1 MSDPNGDDG
10 EGIPM
15 DLIGVRIEL
24 PTNQP
29 IVLLRE
35 TDGSRYLPIW
45 IGAVE
50 ATAIAYAL
58 EGVVPQRPLT
68 HDLLK
73 LVSESLGATV
83 ARVVVTELR
92 DSVYYADLVLTRGG
106 DEVTVSSRPSD
117 AIALAARMGAPF
129 FATPQVLDDAGIEIR
144 DDDEEAEIEKFR
156 EFLDD
161 ITPEDF
167 EAGESSS

>member
-1 MSDPNGDDG
+1 MSESEGAEPN
-10 EGIPM
+10 GIPM
-15 DLIGVRIEL
+15 ELIGVRIEL

-35 TDGSRYLPIW
+35 TEGTRYLPIW

-73 LVSESLGATV
+73 AVSESLGASV

-92 DSVYYADLVLTRGG
+92 DSVYYADLVLTRGE

-117 AIALAARMGAPF
+117 AIALAARMGAPL
-129 FATPQVLDDAGIEIR
+129 FATPQVLEDAGIEIR

-167 EAGESSS
+167 EVGGSSS